1 MAIEYLKRIEKKI
14 IQENYLIGL
23 GFSDGYVFFRAVRR
37 EIFPLLYDLFAEISD
52 FAGTGTVDMAALQY
66 ISPKELKSDTL
77 SATNI
82 LEVKEET
89 HIYQTFYGLSPSA
102 TRVFTAYPRETEIN
116 QLDVGLHLP
125 TYAIFGFLDGF
136 ESPIDEPSPRSINFI
151 PRGPKLAFAFYN
163 PTNNKIK
170 PLMRF
175 VINRLK
181 VEVIKDVD
189 LIMKILERRR
199 EATLATIGG
208 IDGWTPGAA
217 QYQKWW
223 GVQPIP
229 LGAARDEVAAYL
241 TAPAGE

>member
-1 MAIEYLKRIEKKI
+1 MAVEYLKRIEKKI

-23 GFSDGYVFFRAVRR
+23 GFSDGYVFFRASRR

-52 FAGTGTVDMAALQY
+52 FAGVGKVDMAALQY
-66 ISPKELKSDTL
+66 IPPKELKSDTL
-77 SATNI
+77 AATNI
-82 LEVKEET
+82 LEVKDET
-89 HIYQTFYGLSPSA
+89 HIYQTFWGITPSA

-125 TYAIFGFLDGF
+125 TYTIFGFLDGF
-136 ESPIDEPSPRSINFI
+136 ESPIDSPSPRSMLFLPI
-151 PRGPKLAFAFYN
+151 GPKIAFAFYN

-170 PLMRF
+170 PLMRWI
-175 VINRLK
+175 VNRLK
-181 VEVIKDVD
+181 VKVIRDAD

-208 IDGWTPGAA
+208 INGWTPGEAK
-217 QYQKWW
+217 YKDWW

-229 LGAARDEVAAYL
+229 LDATRDEVAAYVSG
-241 TAPAGE
+241 AAGE